1 MAGKPQEEAVALLQG
16 LGLVVTVITEE
27 NPDVEPGQ
35 VIRTDPAAG
44 AQVKQ
49 GDPITVV
56 VSAAKNEVSVPP
68 VAGLSQA
75 DAQATL
81 TTEAN
86 GFVVTVEEEPS
97 ASVDAGFAIRT
108 DPAAGELVAKG
119 SPITLY
125 ISSGPEPVTMP
136 PLENLTEAAARAKL
150 LELGLTVEV
159 TYQAVPFG
167 DSKNGKV
174 ITQSIASGA
183 EVAPGTLVKL
193 KVGQAVPN
201 TTTTSTTLPP
211 TTTSSTTTTTTV
223 PDTAP

>member
-1 MAGKPQEEAVALLQG
+1 
-16 LGLVVTVITEE
+16 
-27 NPDVEPGQ
+27 
-35 VIRTDPAAG
+35 
-44 AQVKQ
+44 
-49 GDPITVV
+49 
-56 VSAAKNEVSVPP
+56 
-68 VAGLSQA
+68 
-75 DAQATL
+75 
-81 TTEAN
+81 
-86 GFVVTVEEEPS
+86 
-97 ASVDAGFAIRT
+97 VDAGFAIRT

-201 TTTTSTTLPP
+201 TTTTSTTSAAHHHVVHDHHHHGARHRAVAQWVEYCSGVRPARCGRG
-211 TTTSSTTTTTTV
+211 SC
-223 PDTAP
+223 AAAGARRR